1 MHKIF
6 FLIITFGFINLAYAN
21 SLYFTASY
29 LKAPETKAL
38 ETKQHIFINKNAVI
52 KYRNIH
58 YHLLLKKCDET
69 NIQIEHETY
78 LFDGDNKSFLSAG
91 VWSGT
96 IKDQMVL
103 RQYNNKKK
111 LVFQFTVIPTKIKKD

>member
-1 MHKIF
+1 MA
-6 FLIITFGFINLAYAN
+6 NAN

-58 YHLLLKKCDET
+58 YHLLLKKCDEA

-78 LFDGDNKSFLSAG
+78 LFDGENKSFLSAG
-91 VWSGT
+91 IWSGT
-96 IKDQMVL
+96 VKDQMIL